1 MQKILQDEKKRN
13 MFLFLVIWGI
23 ITIGLFL
30 RTFDWM
36 ANSYNTSILAISY
49 KYGFTSR
56 GLIGTIYQFLG
67 NLVGVDIWNYFVALK
82 FYVIC
87 TIVCYI
93 AFAIIMLL
101 FLKKTSIDNKK
112 MQQYLIL
119 INTIFFITMFAAE
132 KNFGRI
138 DMFMLVLTILAAYLI
153 AIEKFVWLVV
163 PLTAVCVMF
172 HQGYV
177 FMFYNVVLVLLF
189 YRILT
194 KEGKERNKYII
205 VFALSLVICAILF
218 FWFQVAYRGG
228 AHDYYY
234 EAREH
239 ATTMGVE
246 GKPHDELLRAELLG
260 VDLHDEELH
269 YRLGNVIELII
280 FLVFFSPY
288 IIFVGKVL
296 LRTIK
301 KQTEL
306 SRKLIYLALVL
317 GPLTLLPNYIFKVD
331 YGRWT
336 FAAVTYFLLIFI
348 FMYSINER
356 DIIES
361 VDEGLERIK
370 NRVYR
375 PFIFVTPLLFVP
387 FKDVSVTVFTLR
399 VKIFCFWFCL
409 EYLGF
414 YL

>member
-93 AFAIIMLL
+93 AFAIMMLL
-101 FLKKTSIDNKK
+101 FLNKTSIDNKK

-194 KEGKERNKYII
+194 KEGKERNKYVI

-260 VDLHDEELH
+260 VDLHDEELK
-269 YRLGNVIELII
+269 YRLSNVIELII

-387 FKDVSVTVFTLR
+387 FKDVSVTVFTERLCELFR
-399 VKIFCFWFCL
+399 NIVGI
-409 EYLGF
+409 
-414 YL
+414 

>member
-93 AFAIIMLL
+93 AFAIMMLL
-101 FLKKTSIDNKK
+101 FLNKTSIDNKK

-153 AIEKFVWLVV
+153 AIEKFVWLIV

-194 KEGKERNKYII
+194 KEGKERNKYVI

-260 VDLHDEELH
+260 VDLHDEELK
-269 YRLGNVIELII
+269 YRLSNVIELII

-336 FAAVTYFLLIFI
+336 FAAVTYFLLIFMNI
-348 FMYSINER
+348 
-356 DIIES
+356 
-361 VDEGLERIK
+361 
-370 NRVYR
+370 
-375 PFIFVTPLLFVP
+375 
-387 FKDVSVTVFTLR
+387 
-399 VKIFCFWFCL
+399 
-409 EYLGF
+409 
-414 YL
+414 

>member
-93 AFAIIMLL
+93 AFAIMMLM
-101 FLKKTSIDNKK
+101 FLNKTSIDNKK

-119 INTIFFITMFAAE
+119 INTIFFITMFATE

-153 AIEKFVWLVV
+153 AIEKYVWLVV

-177 FMFYNVVLVLLF
+177 FMFYNVVLVLLI

-228 AHDYYY
+228 AHDYFY
-234 EAREH
+234 EVREH

-260 VDLHDEELH
+260 VDLHDEELK
-269 YRLGNVIELII
+269 YRLSNVIELII

-296 LRTIK
+296 IRTIK

-306 SRKLIYLALVL
+306 SRKLIYLAVAL
-317 GPLTLLPNYIFKVD
+317 GPLTLLPDYIFKVD

-336 FAAVTYFLLIFI
+336 FAVVTYFLLIFI

-375 PFIFVTPLLFVP
+375 PFVFVMPLLFVP
-387 FKDVSVTVFTLR
+387 FMDVAVTQFTDRLCVLFR
-399 VKIFCFWFCL
+399 NIVGI
-409 EYLGF
+409 
-414 YL
+414 

>member
-93 AFAIIMLL
+93 AFAIMMLL
-101 FLKKTSIDNKK
+101 FLNKTSIDNKK

-119 INTIFFITMFAAE
+119 INTIFFITMFATDM
-132 KNFGRI
+132 NFGRI

-153 AIEKFVWLVV
+153 AIEKCVWLVV

-228 AHDYYY
+228 AHDYFY

-260 VDLHDEELH
+260 VDLHDEELK
-269 YRLGNVIELII
+269 YRLSNVIELII

-296 LRTIK
+296 IRTIK

-306 SRKLIYLALVL
+306 SRKLIYLAVVL
-317 GPLTLLPNYIFKVD
+317 GPLTLLPDYIFKVD

-336 FAAVTYFLLIFI
+336 FAVVTYFLLIFI

-375 PFIFVTPLLFVP
+375 PFIFVMPLLFVP
-387 FKDVSVTVFTLR
+387 FMDVAITEFTDRLCVLFR
-399 VKIFCFWFCL
+399 NIVGI
-409 EYLGF
+409 
-414 YL
+414 